1 MRPVRIVAALVFAAT
16 VALLAPLAA
25 PAWAG
30 PAPTLQV
37 SPGSVTAG
45 DSVVVSGSVGPEP
58 AGSACATGVLLLSS
72 AFVHTDDFAG
82 VPAVAAAVRPDGT
95 FTVTTRIP
103 RSRPAGSYTIS
114 GRCGG
119 GNLGVSATLVVRAA
133 ATPTTTP
140 AAAPP
145 VTRPAGPATG
155 PQATAPA
162 AAGPGTQPAA
172 STGDQLAG
180 RWIIPGL
187 VALASG
193 TLAALG
199 VWLLHRR
206 QHPAGLG
213 R

>member
-16 VALLAPLAA
+16 AALLAPLAA

-45 DSVVVSGSVGPEP
+45 DRVVVSGSVGPEP

-103 RSRPAGSYTIS
+103 RSRPAGTYTIS

-119 GNLGVSATLVVRAA
+119 GNLGISATLVVRAA
-133 ATPTTTP
+133 PTPTTT
-140 AAAPP
+140 APP

-162 AAGPGTQPAA
+162 GTQPAA
-172 STGDQLAG
+172 SRGDQLAG

-199 VWLLHRR
+199 VWLPHRR
-206 QHPAGLG
+206 RHPAGLG